1 MLKRGAER
9 RKRDFW
15 CLSAARKDEKE
26 IYSASAWHGKIKIK
40 KNRASER
47 LRNTKEGFLNV
58 FINLFCFYTKKCH
71 VNHTAFLF
79 LK

>member
-9 RKRDFW
+9 RKRDFS
-15 CLSAARKDEKE
+15 CLSAARKGEKE
-26 IYSASAWHGKIKIK
+26 FLGAKAWRGKIKIE
-40 KNRASER
+40 KNHASER

-58 FINLFCFYTKKCH
+58 FFYLFCFYTKKCH
-71 VNHTAFLF
+71 VNHTAFLS